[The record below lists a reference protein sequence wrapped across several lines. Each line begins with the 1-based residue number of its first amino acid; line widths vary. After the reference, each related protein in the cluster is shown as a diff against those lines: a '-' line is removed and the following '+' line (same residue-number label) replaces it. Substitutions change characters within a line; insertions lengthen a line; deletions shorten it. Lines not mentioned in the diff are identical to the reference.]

1 MKVLC
6 VDTTT
11 VDLVVAIVH
20 ENKIEDFSV
29 RGCGTRHS
37 ETLCNR
43 VDFALKQSGLTFS
56 DIDAFACCIGPGSFT
71 GIRIGIATLKGY
83 LFACGKPAVSFS
95 SLHAIAVSSNCG
107 ETGSAV
113 VDAGNGYY
121 FADFSNGV
129 APRLISYED
138 QRAKNAGRCN
148 GACDYLDG
156 AVKIVR
162 DAFVKGNF
170 SQSLSP
176 LYIRRSQAEEHR

>member
-11 VDLVVAIVH
+11 ADLVVAIVH

-83 LFACGKPAVSFS
+83 LF
-95 SLHAIAVSSNCG
+95 
-107 ETGSAV
+107 
-113 VDAGNGYY
+113 
-121 FADFSNGV
+121 
-129 APRLISYED
+129 
-138 QRAKNAGRCN
+138 
-148 GACDYLDG
+148 
-156 AVKIVR
+156 
-162 DAFVKGNF
+162 
-170 SQSLSP
+170 QSLFHPNNEFQNRSNFRQLP
-176 LYIRRSQAEEHR
+176 KQDKRVQRFRHQSIR

>member
-11 VDLVVAIVH
+11 ADLVVAIVH

-56 DIDAFACCIGPGSFT
+56 DIDAFACCVGPGSFT

-83 LFACGKPAVSFS
+83 L
-95 SLHAIAVSSNCG
+95 LHAA
-107 ETGSAV
+107 
-113 VDAGNGYY
+113 
-121 FADFSNGV
+121 
-129 APRLISYED
+129 
-138 QRAKNAGRCN
+138 
-148 GACDYLDG
+148 
-156 AVKIVR
+156 
-162 DAFVKGNF
+162 
-170 SQSLSP
+170 SLLFP
-176 LYIRRSQAEEHR
+176 FRHCMR

>member
-11 VDLVVAIVH
+11 ADLVVAIVH

-83 LFACGKPAVSFS
+83 LFACGKPAISFS
-95 SLHAIAVSSNCG
+95 SLKAIAVSSNCR
-107 ETGSAV
+107 EKGSAV

-121 FADFSNGV
+121 FADFS
-129 APRLISYED
+129 
-138 QRAKNAGRCN
+138 N